1 MGSGRTE
8 LACALYGLDKRIS
21 GAIRLGG
28 KMLPSNAVHKAVARG
43 VGLIPENRKD
53 EGILIN
59 FSVMKN
65 ITISSLMQYKK
76 GGIISRR
83 MEQKYAQTMVDTLHV
98 RTPSLNQM
106 IINLSG
112 GNQQKVI
119 IGRWLVREGLKVL
132 IVDEPTRG
140 IDVGA
145 KAEIYAFL
153 DKLANEGMSII
164 VMSSEMQEILC
175 MCDRICVMRAGELV
189 GEFNREEAT
198 QEVLLKAAM
207 GV

>member
-1 MGSGRTE
+1 
-8 LACALYGLDKRIS
+8 
-21 GAIRLGG
+21 
-28 KMLPSNAVHKAVARG
+28 
-43 VGLIPENRKD
+43 
-53 EGILIN
+53 
-59 FSVMKN
+59 
-65 ITISSLMQYKK
+65 MQYKK